1 MADAPGGV
9 EKTEKATPQRMK
21 KLRKD
26 GALQRSQDLSAWLG
40 VGAAAIMLPGV
51 IVDARAAGEAQLAA
65 VDDVI
70 ADPTPERAL
79 AARTDGL
86 GSVLGTLTPVLVAV
100 VIAAIVAN
108 VAQGGLHISTKK
120 LKPSFKQLNVVQG
133 LKRIFSVQS
142 LWQGLKALLKTVVV
156 GLVLWQAVAS
166 IVPQLTAA
174 GGLSL
179 ASLLDI
185 GGGAVR
191 ALVVGAV
198 AAGLGL
204 AAVDLFVVVRK
215 NRKQSRMSKQE
226 IKEEHKQSEG
236 DPLLKGQIRS
246 RQLAMSRNRMI
257 ADVAEAD
264 VVIVNPTHVAVA
276 LRYEPGTGAPRLVA
290 SGQGA
295 LAARIRA
302 AGEEHHVPLVHDVP
316 LARVL
321 HASCRVGEEIPAE
334 LFTAVAQVLA
344 FVMALKARGA
354 GQGHHTMPRPTSVPT
369 MSRADRL
376 RSRREGQ
383 RRARE
388 ERTPQTS
395 APPADRTSDSRAADQ
410 SQENV
415 R

>member
-1 MADAPGGV
+1 MADAPGGG

-51 IVDARAAGEAQLAA
+51 VASGRAAGEAQLATL
-65 VDDVI
+65 DDVI
-70 ADPTPERAL
+70 SDPSPERAL
-79 AARTDGL
+79 AALTDGL
-86 GSVLGTLTPVLVAV
+86 GSVLGTLTPVLVVVVLAAV
-100 VIAAIVAN
+100 VAN
-108 VAQGGLHISTKK
+108 VAQGGLHVSTKK

-133 LKRIFSVQS
+133 LKRVFSVQS

-156 GLVLWQAVAS
+156 GLVLWQAVGS

-174 GGLSL
+174 GGHSL
-179 ASLLDI
+179 MSLLGI
-185 GGGAVR
+185 AGGAVR

-204 AAVDLFVVVRK
+204 AVLDLVVVVRK
-215 NRKQSRMSKQE
+215 NRKQSRMSRQE

-257 ADVAEAD
+257 ADVAGAD
-264 VVIVNPTHVAVA
+264 VVVVNPTHVAVA

-290 SGQGA
+290 AGKGA
-295 LAARIRA
+295 LAARIRE
-302 AGEEHHVPLVHDVP
+302 AGESHRVPLVHDVP
-316 LARVL
+316 LARVIY
-321 HASCRVGEEIPAE
+321 ASCRVGEEIPTE

-344 FVMALKARGA
+344 FVMALKQRGA
-354 GQGHHTMPRPTSVPT
+354 GQGHHTMPKTTAVPA

-388 ERTPQTS
+388 PRTSQPS
-395 APPADRTSDSRAADQ
+395 PPPADGASVSRATDDP
-410 SQENV
+410 QESV

>member
-1 MADAPGGV
+1 MADAPGGG

-21 KLRKD
+21 KLRKE

-40 VGAAAIMLPGV
+40 VGAAALMLPGV
-51 IVDARAAGEAQLAA
+51 VAHARDAGVTQLAA
-65 VDDVI
+65 IGDVV

-79 AARTDGL
+79 AALTDGL
-86 GSVLGTLTPVLVAV
+86 GSVLGTLTPVLVVVVLTAV
-100 VIAAIVAN
+100 VAN
-108 VAQGGLHISTKK
+108 VAQGGLHVSTKK
-120 LKPSFKQLNVVQG
+120 LKPSFKQLNVVTG
-133 LKRIFSVQS
+133 LKRVFSVQS

-156 GLVLWQAVAS
+156 GLVLWQGVAS

-174 GGLSL
+174 GGHPLSALLGL
-179 ASLLDI
+179 A
-185 GGGAVR
+185 GGAVR

-204 AAVDLFVVVRK
+204 AALDVLVIVRK

-226 IKEEHKQSEG
+226 IKEENKQSEG
-236 DPLLKGQIRS
+236 DPQLKGQIRS

-257 ADVAEAD
+257 ADVADAD
-264 VVIVNPTHVAVA
+264 VVVVNPTHVAVA

-302 AGEEHHVPLVHDVP
+302 AGEEHRVPLVHDVP

-321 HASCRVGEEIPAE
+321 HASCRVGEEIPPE

-354 GQGHHTMPRPTSVPT
+354 GQGHHTMPRPTVVQP
-369 MSRADRL
+369 MSRAERL
-376 RSRREGQ
+376 RSRRESQ

-388 ERTPQTS
+388 ARSPQTS
-395 APPADRTSDSRAADQ
+395 AVPTDGTSASRATDQ
-410 SQENV
+410 PEESV